1 MHYKNIN
8 SGCHILYNSLHLT
21 DQPSFLIPTVLT
33 IKIAL
38 LNIMRYEDWPEEM
51 VLDLK
56 VYPMKKTV

>member
-1 MHYKNIN
+1 MYYTNIN
-8 SGCHILYNSLHLT
+8 SYTIYLT

-51 VLDLK
+51 VLD
-56 VYPMKKTV
+56 

>member
-1 MHYKNIN
+1 MYYKNIN

-51 VLDLK
+51 VLD
-56 VYPMKKTV
+56 